1 MSISDDLL
9 KTLFHSYMYVFFQKQ
24 SLLKWYPCLGQVIN
38 FYSVAYLLFMVKIQQ
53 NIDIYYYYIQ
63 KLNQIFLP
71 WRNLHTDFK
80 LLCKLLRMLCIF
92 RCCRMCNIS
101 LSESISHVEPGIL
114 VFDCGKEILY
124 LSNEM
129 IFLFKI
135 IIAFFHRHNGFIYH
149 QILLHILKQRLQNMY
164 RLFYF
169 TKSTF
174 KGTYQKNDCKYKHC
188 KIYC

>member
-1 MSISDDLL
+1 
-9 KTLFHSYMYVFFQKQ
+9 
-24 SLLKWYPCLGQVIN
+24 
-38 FYSVAYLLFMVKIQQ
+38 
-53 NIDIYYYYIQ
+53 
-63 KLNQIFLP
+63 
-71 WRNLHTDFK
+71 
-80 LLCKLLRMLCIF
+80 MLCIF

-188 KIYC
+188 KIYIVLLIILHATSKEAYNVYDQSVRFHEIFVFRTKSVDMNITKKF

>member
-24 SLLKWYPCLGQVIN
+24 SLLKWYPCLAQVIN

-53 NIDIYYYYIQ
+53 NIDIYYLLLLLYLET
-63 KLNQIFLP
+63 KLDFLALEKP
-71 WRNLHTDFK
+71 AHWLK

-174 KGTYQKNDCKYKHC
+174 KGTY
-188 KIYC
+188 